1 MPAEAR
7 ALVLVLNCHR
17 ATRSTSSVV
26 VQELLSRPQAVM
38 QPTVAT
44 AAMALGQK
52 VVVVVGPGQVRVAK
66 VAMAAAVPVQAS
78 AHAAALVVPAVL
90 AAPAIIMMTVKRMM
104 RLEEPMVL
112 TVLVAEALVPW
123 ALCM

>member
-1 MPAEAR
+1 MQKTVAMAAMEQ
-7 ALVLVLNCHR
+7 
-17 ATRSTSSVV
+17 TQMEVV
-26 VQELLSRPQAVM
+26 VI
-38 QPTVAT
+38 
-44 AAMALGQK
+44 
-52 VVVVVGPGQVRVAK
+52 GPKQVRVAL
-66 VAMAAAVPVQAS
+66 VATAAAVPVQAS